1 MLPLGE
7 LAACLGEIGEIADGL
22 ATVDDALA
30 RAMAR
35 DERWYF
41 AELLRIKGELLL
53 KESRQQ
59 LLTLAEQC
67 FDEALDVAQQQGA
80 LFWQLRATSSLAR
93 LKLQKGRRDEA
104 QRLLTAVCAKF
115 TEGFEIADFRAARIM
130 LDELASG

>member
-30 RAMAR
+30 RGTAR

-53 KESRQQ
+53 KESRRQS
-59 LLTLAEQC
+59 LMLAEQC

-104 QRLLTAVCAKF
+104 QRLLTAVCEKF